1 MVKFLRMMDMSIF
14 FFLIFIYLAAPVF
27 SCTQDPRSS
36 LQHLGS
42 LAAA

>member
-1 MVKFLRMMDMSIF
+1 MVKFLRMMDMSI